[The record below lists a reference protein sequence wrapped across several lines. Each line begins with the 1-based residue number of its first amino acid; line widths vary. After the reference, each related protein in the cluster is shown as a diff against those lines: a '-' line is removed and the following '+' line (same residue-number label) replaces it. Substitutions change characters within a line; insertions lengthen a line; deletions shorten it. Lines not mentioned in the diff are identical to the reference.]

1 MAARRLLIVMLVL
14 LGISTLA
21 AALIPQSKLNDDSNT
36 TTTTGSTTTQAQTT
50 TASNPAPPP
59 GYLPPTK
66 ITVGGKKLPVVS
78 PVHVGDSLT
87 LRVRSVVPMQVAI
100 PAFGQLGFA
109 TPEAP
114 AQFSLVATTPGT
126 IGIVDAAHNR
136 VVAQIRV
143 VNPEKKPSKKA
154 KRPARAEPGPA

>member
-21 AALIPQSKLNDDSNT
+21 AALVPQSTLNDDNS
-36 TTTTGSTTTQAQTT
+36 TTGSSTTTQATTT

-59 GYLPPTK
+59 GYIRPTK
-66 ITVGGKKLPVVS
+66 ITVGGKKLPVIS
-78 PVHVGDSLT
+78 PVHLGDSLT
-87 LRVRSVVPMQVAI
+87 LRVRSVSPMQIAI

-114 AQFSLVATTPGT
+114 AQFELVASVPGT
-126 IGIVDAAHNR
+126 IGIIDATTNK
-136 VVAQIRV
+136 VVGQIRV
-143 VNPEKKPSKKA
+143 INPERKPKKKA
-154 KRPARAEPGPA
+154 KRPARAESGPP